1 MFPIGARNFSNV
13 GFVGLGHMGNFM
25 AKNLIKKGYKLTV
38 YDINKAAIDKV
49 VAAGG
54 KAAGNL
60 SEVSKN
66 SEVIVTMLPMNQH
79 VLEAY
84 TGKDGIIKS
93 ADRPKIRKKFFNR
106 KKGKFFEEACFRGK
120 YFKFKI

>member
-1 MFPIGARNFSNV
+1 MRNFSNV
-13 GFVGLGHMGNFM
+13 GFIGLGNMGNFM

-38 YDINKAAIDKV
+38 YDINQAATDKV
-49 VAAGG
+49 VQAGA

-60 SEVSKN
+60 TEVAKN

-84 TGKDGIIKS
+84 TAKDGIIK
-93 ADRPKIRKKFFNR
+93 
-106 KKGKFFEEACFRGK
+106 
-120 YFKFKI
+120 